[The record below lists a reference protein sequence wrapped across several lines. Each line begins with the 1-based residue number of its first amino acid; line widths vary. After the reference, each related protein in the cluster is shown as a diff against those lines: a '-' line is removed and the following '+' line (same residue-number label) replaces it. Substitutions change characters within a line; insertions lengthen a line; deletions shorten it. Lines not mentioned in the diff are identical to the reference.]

1 MFANGSPKSTLFD
14 TSLFDGAATSPPSKL
29 MLPNEFVPKLGKLK
43 FGTSSE
49 LVASL
54 VIDASFEPLRALA
67 AARRFFP

>member
-14 TSLFDGAATSPPSKL
+14 TSFDGAATSPPSKL
-29 MLPNEFVPKLGKLK
+29 MLPNEFVPRLGKLK
-43 FGTSSE
+43 LGTSSE